1 MTTPGPEA
9 PRLHDVS
16 PLGAGGDTS
25 RSLGDDPTA
34 GAGAGAGGSACG
46 GAEERAGA
54 AGLLARGLVALP
66 ETLAQVEEV
75 TRTGGGRLLTIRL
88 HGGLAIDVLP
98 DRGLDL
104 GAVWWRGVPLAW
116 RSPHR
121 ADPGPGNGWE
131 ERFLGGLMV
140 TCGPENIGPPT
151 ATAGQHGS
159 HHLTPATEVRWW
171 REVTA
176 EGVEVHVR
184 GVVGRSTLY
193 GTRVVVER
201 EIVARTDRARVEV
214 RDLVRNDGDTPV
226 GVPLLY
232 HVNLGAPLLAP
243 GGRLHLGPDVRTRL
257 RDPLPPG
264 RDPLTLPA
272 PSPGA
277 EAVVAEHQG
286 LAVSPDGL
294 SRAVLEVPG
303 WATRVRVEW
312 PAATLP
318 RLCTWA
324 WPARGAWVLGVEPTN
339 APLFGSE
346 REGPHT
352 GAPLLAPGEEW
363 RTGVTVEVLDADE
376 GTVPD
381 DAAPA
386 GPVRAAPLPAGPT
399 RSDPSAPHHAV
410 EETL

>member
-1 MTTPGPEA
+1 VTAPGPAGLRPEA
-9 PRLHDVS
+9 PRLQDVS

-25 RSLGDDPTA
+25 RSLGE
-34 GAGAGAGGSACG
+34 GAGAGGG
-46 GAEERAGA
+46 PRA

-66 ETLAQVEEV
+66 ESVAQVEEV
-75 TRTGGGRLLTIRL
+75 VRAGGGRLLTIRL
-88 HGGLAIDVLP
+88 HGGLTIDVLP

-104 GAVWWRGVPLAW
+104 GAVWWHGVPLAW

-176 EGVEVHVR
+176 DGVEVHVR

-214 RDLVRNDGDTPV
+214 RDVVRNEGDTAV

-264 RDPLTLPA
+264 RDPLMLPA
-272 PSPGA
+272 PTVGA

-294 SRAVLEVPG
+294 SWAVLEVPG
-303 WATRVRVEW
+303 STTRVRVAW

-339 APLFGSE
+339 APLFGPE

-352 GAPLLAPGEEW
+352 GAPLLGPGVEW
-363 RTGVTVEVLDADE
+363 RTGVTVEVLDAGADGGADADM
-376 GTVPD
+376 GTAPD
-381 DAAPA
+381 AAVRAARGPSGAVAPA
-386 GPVRAAPLPAGPT
+386 G
-399 RSDPSAPHHAV
+399 
-410 EETL
+410 